1 MNSSRLYGKPMQRIG
16 DSSHDNSDKL
26 EDSVYET
33 DNSDLESDYFE
44 GISNHSYGEKN
55 TTQDDDDVY

>member
-1 MNSSRLYGKPMQRIG
+1 MQRIG